1 MATQDNISCKVVLVG
16 ESGVGKT
23 AIIHRYL
30 YNEYDDNRITTSSP
44 EYKNKILEYPEYN
57 KSITFDIWDTAGQEA
72 YRSVTRN
79 FYINAAIGLMV
90 YDIRV
95 KDSFEN
101 IKTYWSEQLKEYG
114 EENIILAIAGNK
126 SDLFEDQKVS
136 EKEVKKFAE
145 SIGAIF
151 KLTSCKENI
160 GIKELFFEC
169 GKKYLEVNKLIGNEN
184 KVKKDTENLK
194 IEEKNVDNNGKKGK
208 KKCC

>member
-1 MATQDNISCKVVLVG
+1 MATQENITCKMVLVG

-23 AIIHRYL
+23 SIIHRYL

-57 KSITFDIWDTAGQEA
+57 KSITFDIWDTAGQEK
-72 YRSVTRN
+72 YRSVTKN
-79 FYINAAIGLMV
+79 FYVNAGIGIMV

-101 IKTYWSEQLKEYG
+101 IKTYWSEQLQELG
-114 EENIILAIAGNK
+114 EENIILGIAGNK
-126 SDLFEDQKVS
+126 CDLFEEQNISD
-136 EKEVKKFAE
+136 KEVKKFAE

-160 GIKELFFEC
+160 GINELFYEC

-194 IEEKNVDNNGKKGK
+194 IEEKNVANNGKKGK

>member
-23 AIIHRYL
+23 SIIHRYL

-126 SDLFEDQKVS
+126 SDLFEDQQVS

-151 KLTSCKENI
+151 ELTSCKENI
-160 GIKELFFEC
+160 GINELFYEC
-169 GKKYLEVNKLIGNEN
+169 GKKYLEVNKLIGKDN
-184 KVKKDTENLK
+184 KGNNENLK
-194 IEEKNVDNNGKKGK
+194 IDGKKGK

>member
-1 MATQDNISCKVVLVG
+1 MSIKDNITCKVVLVG

-23 AIIHRYL
+23 SIINRYINNDF
-30 YNEYDDNRITTSSP
+30 NENEQATLGPI
-44 EYKNKILEYPEYN
+44 YKNKVIQYPKYN
-57 KSITFDIWDTAGQEA
+57 RSISFDLWDTAGQEA
-72 YRSVTRN
+72 YRSVTKN
-79 FYINAAIGLMV
+79 FYVNAGIGIMV

-101 IKTYWSEQLKEYG
+101 IKTYWSEQLQELG

-126 SDLFEDQKVS
+126 CDLFEEQNISD
-136 EKEVKKFAE
+136 KEVKKFAE
-145 SIGAIF
+145 SIGAIY

-194 IEEKNVDNNGKKGK
+194 IEEINVANNGKKGK

>member
-1 MATQDNISCKVVLVG
+1 M
-16 ESGVGKT
+16 
-23 AIIHRYL
+23 
-30 YNEYDDNRITTSSP
+30 
-44 EYKNKILEYPEYN
+44 
-57 KSITFDIWDTAGQEA
+57 WDTAGQEK
-72 YRSVTRN
+72 YRSVTKN
-79 FYINAAIGLMV
+79 FYVNAAIGLMV

-101 IKTYWSEQLKEYG
+101 IKIYWSEQLKEYG

-184 KVKKDTENLK
+184 KVKKSVAKLK
-194 IEEKNVDNNGKKGK
+194 VN
-208 KKCC
+208 

>member
-23 AIIHRYL
+23 SIIHRYL
-30 YNEYDDNRITTSSP
+30 YNDYDDNRITTSSP

-160 GIKELFFEC
+160 GINELFYEC
-169 GKKYLEVNKLIGNEN
+169 GKKYLEVNKLIGKDN
-184 KVKKDTENLK
+184 KGNNENLK
-194 IEEKNVDNNGKKGK
+194 IDGKDNNGKKGK

>member
-1 MATQDNISCKVVLVG
+1 MSIKDNITCKVVLVG

-23 AIIHRYL
+23 SIINRYINNDF
-30 YNEYDDNRITTSSP
+30 NENEQATLGPI
-44 EYKNKILEYPEYN
+44 YKNKVIQYPKYN
-57 KSITFDIWDTAGQEA
+57 KSISFDLWDTAGQEA

-126 SDLFEDQKVS
+126 SDLFEQQEVS

-160 GIKELFFEC
+160 GINELFYEC
-169 GKKYLEVNKLIGNEN
+169 GKKYLEVNKLIGKDN
-184 KVKKDTENLK
+184 KGNNENLK
-194 IEEKNVDNNGKKGK
+194 IDGKDNNGKKGK